1 MGLKFK
7 KKFAHKSNYGGTRS
21 TKDIDYIVLH
31 YTGNSG
37 DTALNNCKYF
47 QGASRNAS
55 AHYFVDGGKYI
66 YKSVPVSNVAWS
78 VGGCYSTSGSAGNY
92 YKKCTNAN
100 SLSVEMCNGTGSV
113 PEKVQKQTVELVK
126 FLMKKY
132 GVPASRVIRHW
143 DVNGKTCPAPWVG
156 AENTGWKA
164 FKRDIGGQTT
174 SEIKKYTTVK
184 KTSSKAAI
192 KWLQGKLNSCYTGK
206 LPDLNTDGIW
216 GSKTQA
222 VIEAYWKQLGW
233 KKGSYAGKK
242 TCTALFK
249 NRKK

>member
-21 TKDIDYIVLH
+21 TKDIDYIVVH
-31 YTGNSG
+31 YTGNSK

-47 QGASRNAS
+47 QGASRGAS
-55 AHYFVDGGKYI
+55 AHYFVDGGKYV
-66 YKSVPVSNVAWS
+66 YKSVAVNRVAWA
-78 VGGCYSTSGSAGNY
+78 VGGRYSTVGPAGNY

-100 SLSVEMCNGTGSV
+100 SLSVEMCNSAGKV
-113 PEKVQKQTVELVK
+113 PGKVRDQTVELVK

-132 GVPASRVIRHW
+132 GIPASHVIRHW
-143 DVNGKTCPAPWVG
+143 DVNGKVCPEPWAG
-156 AENTGWKA
+156 ATNSCWSN
-164 FKRDIGGQTT
+164 FKKGIGGQAV
-174 SEIKKYTTVK
+174 KYTTIK
-184 KTSSKAAI
+184 KTSSKNAI
-192 KWLQGKLNSCYTGK
+192 RWMQGRLNSLASGADIVVDGDWGPATQKK
-206 LPDLNTDGIW
+206 L
-216 GSKTQA
+216 
-222 VIEAYWKQLGW
+222 ERYWKQLGW

>member
-1 MGLKFK
+1 MALKFK

-66 YKSVPVSNVAWS
+66 YKSVAVNRVAWS

-100 SLSVEMCNGTGSV
+100 SLSVEMCNSAGKV
-113 PEKVQKQTVELVK
+113 PGNVRDQTVELIK

-132 GVPASRVIRHW
+132 GVPALHVIRHW
-143 DVNGKTCPAPWVG
+143 DVNGKVCPEPWAG
-156 AENTGWKA
+156 ATNSGWND
-164 FKRDIGGQTT
+164 FKNAIGVKSAVKKYAT
-174 SEIKKYTTVK
+174 IKKD
-184 KTSSKAAI
+184 SGGNAI
-192 KWLQGKLNSCYTGK
+192 RWLQGKLN
-206 LPDLNTDGIW
+206 DLTSGADIATDGIW
-216 GSKTQA
+216 GPETQKKL
-222 VIEAYWKQLGW
+222 ERYWKQLGW
-233 KKGSYAGKK
+233 KKGSYAGEK

>member
-66 YKSVPVSNVAWS
+66 YKSVPVSSVAWS

-100 SLSVEMCNGTGSV
+100 SLSVEMCNSAGKV
-113 PEKVQKQTVELVK
+113 PGNVRDQTVELIK

-132 GVPASRVIRHW
+132 GVPASHVIRHW
-143 DVNGKTCPAPWVG
+143 DVNGKVCPEPWAG
-156 AENTGWKA
+156 ATNSEWND
-164 FKRDIGGQTT
+164 FKNAIGVKSAVKKYAT
-174 SEIKKYTTVK
+174 IKKD
-184 KTSSKAAI
+184 SGGNAI
-192 KWLQGKLNSCYTGK
+192 RWLQGKLN
-206 LPDLNTDGIW
+206 DLTSGADIATDGIW
-216 GSKTQA
+216 GPATQKKL
-222 VIEAYWKQLGW
+222 ERYWKQLGW

-242 TCTALFK
+242 TCTALWK

>member
-1 MGLKFK
+1 MALKFK

-21 TKDIDYIVLH
+21 TKDIDYIVVH

-47 QGASRNAS
+47 QGANRHAS

-66 YKSVPVSNVAWS
+66 YKSVPVSSVAWS
-78 VGGCYSTSGSAGNY
+78 VGGCYSTSGAAGNY

-100 SLSVEMCNGTGSV
+100 SLSVEMCNSAG
-113 PEKVQKQTVELVK
+113 KVAGNVRDQTIELVK

-143 DVNGKTCPAPWVG
+143 DVNGKDCPAPWIG
-156 AENTGWKA
+156 ANNAEWKA
-164 FKRDIGGQTT
+164 FKKAIGGKVAAAKQPY
-174 SEIKKYTTVK
+174 KVVK
-184 KTSSKAAI
+184 KNSSKNAI
-192 KWLQGKLNSCYTGK
+192 RWMQAKLNDLTSGADIAVDGEWGPATQKK
-206 LPDLNTDGIW
+206 LE
-216 GSKTQA
+216 Q
-222 VIEAYWKQLGW
+222 YWKQLGW

-242 TCTALFK
+242 TCTALYK